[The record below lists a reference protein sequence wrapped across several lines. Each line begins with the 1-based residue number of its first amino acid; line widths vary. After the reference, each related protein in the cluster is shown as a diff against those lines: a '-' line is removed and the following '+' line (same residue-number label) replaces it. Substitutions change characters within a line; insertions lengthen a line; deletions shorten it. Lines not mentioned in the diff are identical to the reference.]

1 MLTEA
6 PGYPTVLQGDWY
18 FETERSGF
26 AQGVRVR
33 ERLFATKT
41 PFQTL
46 EIIDTD
52 AYGRALVLDQAL
64 QTTEGDEFMYHEM
77 LVHVPLVTHP
87 RPRRVLIIG
96 GGDGGSLRR
105 ALQHRTTEP
114 TQVEIDGEVINS
126 CRKYLPSVSDGAF
139 DDPRAEVL
147 VQDGIPFMRE
157 NPGGFDVVIVD
168 STDPIG
174 PAVQLF
180 EPPFYEDV
188 ARSLADDGLIAAQS
202 SSPLFM
208 ADDLRRQVA
217 NMRAVFP
224 IVRTYLGFV
233 PTYPGTL
240 WSYTIG
246 SKRYDPVDV
255 SREAIAERLAGSGI
269 EPRYYS
275 PDVHHAALALPRF
288 IADIVR

>member
-1 MLTEA
+1 MTEA
-6 PGYPTVLQGDWY
+6 PGFPTVFQGDWY
-18 FETERSGF
+18 FETERAGF
-26 AQGVRVR
+26 AQGLRVR
-33 ERLFATKT
+33 ERLYATKT
-41 PFQTL
+41 PFQVL

-77 LVHVPLVTHP
+77 LVHAPLMTHP
-87 RPRRVLIIG
+87 LPRRVLIIG

-114 TQVEIDGEVINS
+114 TQVEIDGEVIDS
-126 CRKYLPSVSDGAF
+126 CRKYLPSVADGAY

-147 VQDGIPFMRE
+147 VQDGIPFMRQ

-174 PAVQLF
+174 PAVPLF
-180 EPPFYEDV
+180 ETPFYEDV
-188 ARSLADDGLIAAQS
+188 ARSLADDGLMAAQS

-217 NMRAVFP
+217 NMRAAFP
-224 IVRTYLGFV
+224 IVRTYLGVV
-233 PTYPGTL
+233 PTYPGSL

-246 SKRYDPVDV
+246 SKRYDPLEV
-255 SREAIAERLAGSGI
+255 SQDTIAERLAGSGI
-269 EPRYYS
+269 KPRYYS
-275 PDVHHAALALPRF
+275 PDVHHAALALPGF

>member
-1 MLTEA
+1 MTEA
-6 PGYPTVLQGDWY
+6 PGFPTVFQGDWY
-18 FETERSGF
+18 FETERAGF
-26 AQGVRVR
+26 AQGLRVR
-33 ERLFATKT
+33 ERLYATKT
-41 PFQTL
+41 PFQVL

-77 LVHVPLVTHP
+77 LVHAPLMTHP
-87 RPRRVLIIG
+87 LPRRVLIIG

-114 TQVEIDGEVINS
+114 TQVEIDGEVIDS
-126 CRKYLPSVSDGAF
+126 CRKYLPSVADGAY

-147 VQDGIPFMRE
+147 VQDGIPFMRQ

-180 EPPFYEDV
+180 ETPFYEDV
-188 ARSLADDGLIAAQS
+188 ARSLADDGLMAAQS

-217 NMRAVFP
+217 NMRAAFP
-224 IVRTYLGFV
+224 IVRTYLGVV
-233 PTYPGTL
+233 PTYPGSL

-246 SKRYDPVDV
+246 SKRYDPLEV
-255 SREAIAERLAGSGI
+255 SRDTIAERLAGSGI
-269 EPRYYS
+269 KPRYYS
-275 PDVHHAALALPRF
+275 PDVHHAALALPGF